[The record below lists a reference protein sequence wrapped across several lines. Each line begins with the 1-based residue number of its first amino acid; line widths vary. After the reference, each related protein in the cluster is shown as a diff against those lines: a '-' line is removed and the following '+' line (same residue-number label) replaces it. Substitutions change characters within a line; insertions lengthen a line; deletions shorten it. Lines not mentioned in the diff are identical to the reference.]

1 MTQLLKSGTK
11 QLLESQEAQRLQTQ
25 TDSFLL
31 SENTTEQ
38 MTVIFL
44 CSYQEGKYAERH
56 RNIEESKRDGEP
68 HLYLERTVSFPAGD
82 PSKMISGCC
91 VSVHLGQ
98 QAGADFH

>member
-68 HLYLERTVSFPAGD
+68 HLLPGAHSELSCWGSFKNDIRLLCFSPSRSAGW
-82 PSKMISGCC
+82 S
-91 VSVHLGQ
+91 
-98 QAGADFH
+98 